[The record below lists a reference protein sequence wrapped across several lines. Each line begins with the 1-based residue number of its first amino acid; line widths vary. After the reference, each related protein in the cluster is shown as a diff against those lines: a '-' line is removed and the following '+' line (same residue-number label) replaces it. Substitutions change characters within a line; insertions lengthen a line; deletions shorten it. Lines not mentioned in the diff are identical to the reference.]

1 MPNFGNGAIVGETF
15 HRGFMAAVDRPV
27 HRLPGRD
34 RQDRPVDAAARE
46 AGQPVQ
52 VELRHAERPSA
63 DYTKYDTDIAGWV
76 DTLVQKGP
84 WDTDPVPL
92 VAGGPEK
99 LPS

>member
-1 MPNFGNGAIVGETF
+1 MLFDFSST
-15 HRGFMAAVDRPV
+15 
-27 HRLPGRD
+27 L
-34 RQDRPVDAAARE
+34 
-46 AGQPVQ
+46 
-52 VELRHAERPSA
+52 A
-63 DYTKYDTDIAGWV
+63 DYTKYDNDIAGWV